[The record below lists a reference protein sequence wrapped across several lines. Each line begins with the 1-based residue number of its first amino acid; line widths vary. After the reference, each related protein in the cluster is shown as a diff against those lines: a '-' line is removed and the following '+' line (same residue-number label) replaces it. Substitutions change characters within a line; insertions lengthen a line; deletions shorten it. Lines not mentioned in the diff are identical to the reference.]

1 MVFKTVDG
9 HLTSVF
15 NKVEKVKTGF
25 NLTNDEVQRFV
36 NDFNKLNSTQ
46 NFGQEYTDFIAEM
59 TNRNFNVSQMFDDIS
74 KQGASARANVKDFYA
89 AILDGNTK
97 GFSNV
102 KSTMALFN
110 QAQQSGADNARDFA
124 KAVGQSNTLLGGYL
138 STLGTNGTA
147 TLKGYIGY
155 LASATAKT
163 IGLQLATAALNVG
176 ISLALNAIVWGI
188 TKVVNQM
195 SELQDK
201 IDDLK
206 SDLDDT
212 KSKIEDINSTLDK
225 NKEKIKELNSEP
237 LSITDK
243 ETLSTLQLENAEL
256 ERQKKL
262 LEEIEK
268 QKAKA
273 LNDTTAEYLN
283 KKSKLNVDDGYWKSV
298 WNNFIN
304 RDSFVDDFNQI
315 FDKNTTWGEKILNI
329 SKFVAPSLGNVVDTF
344 IPETRSILDE
354 TKSFKDELDKNIEE
368 INKIIGDGSPDK
380 IDYQAFANVMGDV
393 NDLRG
398 ELSANIETLSTYRD
412 SLSKTSKEY
421 QTISGYINDY
431 TNQLANLEKFDEY
444 NIDGFTDNYFKIKD
458 EFDKGLNGYL
468 TSIHDNQNID
478 ESILESLGT
487 KFDET
492 GRQFYAL
499 TGNYMEQFRQAEQL
513 LKTFD
518 NIELNR
524 GLTYDESVIKSSV
537 QLFYNTLSEEIEKYG
552 EDYSNGKSSEAAN
565 IFNKY
570 VDNYPIKDI
579 TKETYDEW
587 RDGLLEQAQ
596 GDTEIKNDL
605 IRMANGI
612 SLDIAKAIENKPF
625 ETTTQSLTELQ
636 ESIDNAFGN
645 QSTIQSAFDK
655 IQKGSSLSVDEVRK
669 LVELCPKLASEFI
682 KTSDGYTIGADKL
695 IQANDDML
703 KSTKKSLQERA
714 DYLKKFLNTDYDT
727 SKINGSYEAQKY
739 SEWKQSITEA
749 ESELESLNLI
759 LTMFGLTTEDS
770 TDKIEDF
777 SKSTSNLVSKAKT
790 LSSAFKE
797 QNENGKLSE
806 DTVLSLIENGY
817 AAALMYDNKTGAIQ
831 LNTQA
836 YLDLANAEIQQQI
849 TEIEIAKNDAMQD
862 KLNAEHEMVA
872 NLGWSYLDTA
882 EKALRYQATIDR
894 ISNAE
899 ADISA
904 YEAQINM
911 LESLKNALGQ
921 VTDGTYGGTSNS
933 KPQSVLDFEKEL
945 AEKEHEIAMGQ
956 REENED
962 YYSWLLSAAHTA
974 YDGLADYQDDL
985 WKYEEKVYEWRK
997 KNEQDLFD
1005 QKIENAKTLADKI
1018 LDDKVEVP
1026 EEAKKLA
1033 EFNKKMQKEYG
1044 LGNVDLTKRPKVS
1057 ADAMRKAGYDAEDG
1071 ETATVYSS
1079 FDFLWQGDEEHGKYV
1094 AVHYTPI
1101 LPDGTVLDEKTLN
1114 DYLNTLV
1121 GSDDILKADTKGI
1134 ILKVDS
1140 DVDVSD
1146 TDVKSLETDKPTE
1159 NIQNITKAC
1168 DDWDIAL
1175 HEVQAEWLDL
1185 SDAAEKAGTT
1195 AANKWDYAREIVN
1208 GNITAIQNRIKE
1220 LENSG
1225 GKDNKDEIKSLKKD
1239 LESYKDDLDEI
1250 DEKEIKFNVEQTKKD
1265 LKKIDKEIE
1274 KIENDSITS
1283 DGTKLFGK
1291 EKWDTIESMYVS
1303 AAQKVQDQI
1312 DAIVKSGVKGN
1323 EDLLEELGETLDDYG
1338 DKIAELPKS
1347 AAKEEQEYLKNQK
1360 EKASKQIDEEIN
1372 AVQKKIDALKKVNEK
1387 EQEALDIEKARQ
1399 ELEKASQ
1406 STRQV
1411 YGADGSISFK
1421 VDNEKVKEA
1430 QENLDKILLEQQTS
1444 ILEDQKELLE
1454 TEKDNSEKRF
1464 DILLDVLDK
1473 YLNPDQGE
1481 SNSDVWKELAHT
1493 EGATYKNGV
1502 WTDKDGKVIDID
1514 ELINTVE
1521 TAKKEDKLGVGK
1533 KPDDTR
1539 DALKGSLR
1547 KDNNKD
1553 DVIRGRLTRQNIGNE
1568 TSDVKDVADTTG
1580 SVVESFFSNL
1590 EKKFGLKDGTLTTDK
1605 VSSVLNGSNKM
1616 GYNPYAAMI
1625 ERVGTV
1631 GSEYANANNVNNNN
1645 VTNITIGDIVINNP
1659 VGNSDDLAKE
1669 LRANLHNAADKII
1682 YSNLR

>member
-9 HLTSVF
+9 NITNIFKSVDLLKTKIDLST
-15 NKVEKVKTGF
+15 NSVNRYVEAF
-25 NLTNDEVQRFV
+25 ANI
-36 NDFNKLNSTQ
+36 NSKQ
-46 NFGQEYTDFIAEM
+46 NFGKGW
-59 TNRNFNVSQMFDDIS
+59 TNFLAGMESKDSNVSLYFRELAE
-74 KQGASARANVKDFYA
+74 KGASAKASVEGVYE
-89 AILDGNTK
+89 AILSGNTR
-97 GFSNV
+97 GLANV

-110 QAQQSGADNARDFA
+110 QAQKSGSDNARDFA
-124 KAVGQSNTLLGGYL
+124 KAVGQSNTQLGGYL

-147 TLKGYIGY
+147 TLKGYTGY
-155 LASATAKT
+155 LVSATAKT
-163 IGLQLATAALNVG
+163 IGLQLVTAALNVG

-298 WNNFIN
+298 WNNFVN

-612 SLDIAKAIENKPF
+612 SLDIAKSIENKPF

-636 ESIDNAFGN
+636 EAIDNAFGN

-770 TDKIEDF
+770 TDKIEDL

-817 AAALMYDNKTGAIQ
+817 AAALMYDNKTGAIR

-882 EKALRYQATIDR
+882 EAALRYQSTIDR

-921 VTDGTYGGTSNS
+921 VTGGTYGGSGTSNS
-933 KPQSVLDFEKEL
+933 KPQSILNFEKEL

-985 WKYEEKVYEWRK
+985 WKYEEEVYKGRK
-997 KNEQDLFD
+997 Q
-1005 QKIENAKTLADKI
+1005 LADDFYDEQQKDFEDRISNLENDIEIATNYSTDSDGNKLNVEEKYDYISSAYQEIINEFNSRIGKI
-1018 LDDKVEVP
+1018 LDTGIEGH
-1026 EEAKKLA
+1026 EEDVAKLEQQIIEYQEKLA
-1033 EFNKKMQKEYG
+1033 ELPKTAAEEEQTYIKKLKDDYSDLYDERMKKIKE
-1044 LGNVDLTKRPKVS
+1044 
-1057 ADAMRKAGYDAEDG
+1057 
-1071 ETATVYSS
+1071 
-1079 FDFLWQGDEEHGKYV
+1079 Q
-1094 AVHYTPI
+1094 
-1101 LPDGTVLDEKTLN
+1101 
-1114 DYLNTLV
+1114 
-1121 GSDDILKADTKGI
+1121 
-1134 ILKVDS
+1134 
-1140 DVDVSD
+1140 
-1146 TDVKSLETDKPTE
+1146 
-1159 NIQNITKAC
+1159 Q
-1168 DDWDIAL
+1168 
-1175 HEVQAEWLDL
+1175 
-1185 SDAAEKAGTT
+1185 DAAEKA
-1195 AANKWDYAREIVN
+1195 AQA
-1208 GNITAIQNRIKE
+1208 
-1220 LENSG
+1220 
-1225 GKDNKDEIKSLKKD
+1225 
-1239 LESYKDDLDEI
+1239 EI
-1250 DEKEIKFNVEQTKKD
+1250 D
-1265 LKKIDKEIE
+1265 
-1274 KIENDSITS
+1274 
-1283 DGTKLFGK
+1283 
-1291 EKWDTIESMYVS
+1291 
-1303 AAQKVQDQI
+1303 
-1312 DAIVKSGVKGN
+1312 
-1323 EDLLEELGETLDDYG
+1323 
-1338 DKIAELPKS
+1338 
-1347 AAKEEQEYLKNQK
+1347 
-1360 EKASKQIDEEIN
+1360 
-1372 AVQKKIDALKKVNEK
+1372 AVQEKIDALKDANDK
-1387 EQEALDIEKARQ
+1387 EQEALDIEKARK

-1411 YGADGSISFK
+1411 YGSDGSISFK
-1421 VDNEKVKEA
+1421 ADDEKVKEA
-1430 QENLDKILLEQQTS
+1430 QENLDKLMQEKQIN
-1444 ILEDQKELLE
+1444 ILEKQKQALEDVKTKESEAYDSIIDNLE
-1454 TEKDNSEKRF
+1454 TEKENSEKRF

-1481 SNSDVWKELAHT
+1481 SNSDVWKMLAHL

-1502 WTDKDGKVIDID
+1502 WTDKDGKAIDID
-1514 ELINTVE
+1514 KLVNTVE
-1521 TAKKEDKLGVGK
+1521 TAKKEDNLGVGK

-1553 DVIRGRLTRQNIGNE
+1553 DVIRGHLTRQNIGNE

-1590 EKKFGLKDGTLTTDK
+1590 EKKLGLKDGSLSLDK
-1605 VSSVLNGSNKM
+1605 VSDVLNGSNKM
-1616 GYNPYAAMI
+1616 GYNSYANMT

-1631 GSEYANANNVNNNN
+1631 GSEYTNANNVNNNN
-1645 VTNITIGDIVINNP
+1645 AANITIGDIVINNP

-1669 LRANLHNAADKII
+1669 LRANLHNAADRII

>member
-9 HLTSVF
+9 HITNIF
-15 NKVEKVKTGF
+15 NKVDKLNTGF
-25 NLTNDEVQRFV
+25 ELTNNEIQKIVNRF
-36 NDFNKLNSTQ
+36 NDFNSKQS
-46 NFGQEYTDFIAEM
+46 FGQEYTDFIAEM

-163 IGLQLATAALNVG
+163 IGLQLVTAALNVG

-703 KSTKKSLQERA
+703 NSTKKSLQERA

-739 SEWKQSITEA
+739 SEWQQSITEA

-817 AAALMYDNKTGAIQ
+817 AAALMYDNKTGAIR

-904 YEAQINM
+904 YEAQINT

-921 VTDGTYGGTSNS
+921 VTGGTYGGSGTSNS
-933 KPQSVLDFEKEL
+933 KPQSILNFEKEL

-985 WKYEEKVYEWRK
+985 WKYEEEVYKGRK
-997 KNEQDLFD
+997 Q
-1005 QKIENAKTLADKI
+1005 LADDFYDEQQKDFEDRISNLENDIEIATKYSTDSDGNKLNVEEKYDYISSAYQEIINEFNSRIGKI
-1018 LDDKVEVP
+1018 LDTGIEGH
-1026 EEAKKLA
+1026 EEDVAKLEQRIIEYQEKLA
-1033 EFNKKMQKEYG
+1033 ELPKTAAEEEQTYIKKLKDDYSDLYDERMKKIKE
-1044 LGNVDLTKRPKVS
+1044 
-1057 ADAMRKAGYDAEDG
+1057 
-1071 ETATVYSS
+1071 
-1079 FDFLWQGDEEHGKYV
+1079 Q
-1094 AVHYTPI
+1094 
-1101 LPDGTVLDEKTLN
+1101 
-1114 DYLNTLV
+1114 
-1121 GSDDILKADTKGI
+1121 
-1134 ILKVDS
+1134 
-1140 DVDVSD
+1140 
-1146 TDVKSLETDKPTE
+1146 
-1159 NIQNITKAC
+1159 Q
-1168 DDWDIAL
+1168 
-1175 HEVQAEWLDL
+1175 
-1185 SDAAEKAGTT
+1185 DAAEKA
-1195 AANKWDYAREIVN
+1195 AQA
-1208 GNITAIQNRIKE
+1208 
-1220 LENSG
+1220 
-1225 GKDNKDEIKSLKKD
+1225 
-1239 LESYKDDLDEI
+1239 EI
-1250 DEKEIKFNVEQTKKD
+1250 D
-1265 LKKIDKEIE
+1265 
-1274 KIENDSITS
+1274 
-1283 DGTKLFGK
+1283 
-1291 EKWDTIESMYVS
+1291 
-1303 AAQKVQDQI
+1303 
-1312 DAIVKSGVKGN
+1312 
-1323 EDLLEELGETLDDYG
+1323 
-1338 DKIAELPKS
+1338 
-1347 AAKEEQEYLKNQK
+1347 
-1360 EKASKQIDEEIN
+1360 
-1372 AVQKKIDALKKVNEK
+1372 AVQEKIDALKDANDK
-1387 EQEALDIEKARQ
+1387 EQEALDIEKARK

-1421 VDNEKVKEA
+1421 ADDEKIKEA
-1430 QENLDKILLEQQTS
+1430 QENLDKLIQEQQINILEEQKDLLEKAKDKESEAYDS
-1444 ILEDQKELLE
+1444 IIDNLE

-1464 DILLDVLDK
+1464 DILLDVLDE

-1502 WTDKDGKVIDID
+1502 WTDKDGKAINID
-1514 ELINTVE
+1514 ELVNTVE
-1521 TAKKEDKLGVGK
+1521 TAKKKDNLGVGK
-1533 KPDDTR
+1533 KPDDSK

-1553 DVIRGRLTRQNIGNE
+1553 DVIRGHLTRQNIGNE

-1590 EKKFGLKDGTLTTDK
+1590 EKKLGLKDGSLSLDK
-1605 VSSVLNGSNKM
+1605 VSDVLNGSNKM
-1616 GYNPYAAMI
+1616 GYNPYAAMT

-1645 VTNITIGDIVINNP
+1645 AANITIGDIVINNP

-1669 LRANLHNAADKII
+1669 LRANLHNAADRII